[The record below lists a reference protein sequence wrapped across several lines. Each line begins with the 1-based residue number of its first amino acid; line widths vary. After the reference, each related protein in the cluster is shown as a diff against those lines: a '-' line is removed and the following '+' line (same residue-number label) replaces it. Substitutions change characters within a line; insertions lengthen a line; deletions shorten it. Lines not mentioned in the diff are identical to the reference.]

1 MPRKRLIVKGRVQG
15 VGFRHFTRIEA
26 AKHGITGFVRNKI
39 DGSVLIEAQG
49 DSIALESFAASMHI
63 GPSYAEITTVEIFDL
78 MDKNNESGFVVT
90 F

>member
-15 VGFRHFTRIEA
+15 VGFRHFARIEA
-26 AKHGITGFVRNKI
+26 TKYNITGFVRNKI

-49 DSIALESFAASMHI
+49 ESTALESFIASMHI

-78 MDKNNESGFVVT
+78 MDKNNESGFIVT